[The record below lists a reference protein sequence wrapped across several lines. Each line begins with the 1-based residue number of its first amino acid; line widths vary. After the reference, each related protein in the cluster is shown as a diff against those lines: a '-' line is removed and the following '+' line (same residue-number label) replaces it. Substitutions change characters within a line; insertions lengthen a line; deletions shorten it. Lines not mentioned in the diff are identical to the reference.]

1 MAIFM
6 TIFLKKTSSKHLLTL
21 QSNRGLHFFLSL
33 NHACQ
38 FIFYSVNSNKEKK
51 CTYTRV
57 KSYLGLRLSFF
68 CSFEMVKKL

>member
-1 MAIFM
+1 MAIYM
-6 TIFLKKTSSKHLLTL
+6 TIFKKKLLLNTY
-21 QSNRGLHFFLSL
+21 LHYNPIEDYIFFWSL